1 MITYEDFERATL
13 FFDAKDYAGA
23 ARLLAPVVAEEPG
36 NRAAVELLARAY
48 FHSAQ
53 LGRAEET
60 FREYLD
66 RRVTRPRFAHG
77 RSVRNAIDRA
87 RLRQANRLFA
97 EAHGELSR
105 EELMTITP
113 DDILQSSVFAE
124 DREPGDELPA
134 RGAV

>member
-23 ARLLAPVVAEEPG
+23 ARLLAPIAAEEPG

-60 FREYLD
+60 FRRLVDLD
-66 RRVTRPRFAHG
+66 PCNGWAHEALARTLERRNRP
-77 RSVRNAIDRA
+77 
-87 RLRQANRLFA
+87 A
-97 EAHGELSR
+97 EARTYRNLARAMGVG
-105 EELMTITP
+105 P
-113 DDILQSSVFAE
+113 AE
-124 DREPGDELPA
+124 KVDVSLTAADLA
-134 RGAV
+134 

>member
-60 FREYLD
+60 FRRLVELD
-66 RRVTRPRFAHG
+66 PCNGWAHEALARTLERRSRPDEARTY
-77 RSVRNAIDRA
+77 RNLARA
-87 RLRQANRLFA
+87 MGVGSA
-97 EAHGELSR
+97 EKVDVSLTAADL
-105 EELMTITP
+105 
-113 DDILQSSVFAE
+113 A
-124 DREPGDELPA
+124 
-134 RGAV
+134 